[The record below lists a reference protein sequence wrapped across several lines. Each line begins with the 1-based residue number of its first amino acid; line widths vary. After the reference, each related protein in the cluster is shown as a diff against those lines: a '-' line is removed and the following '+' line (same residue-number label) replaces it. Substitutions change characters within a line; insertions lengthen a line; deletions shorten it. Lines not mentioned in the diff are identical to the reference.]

1 MKAEKKYKPQTVS
14 TGQEAK
20 RKIQRRTVGET
31 NERGK
36 GKRIEQEKRRIGERR
51 ENEGVT
57 KKENG

>member
-20 RKIQRRTVGET
+20 RKIQRRTEGET

-36 GKRIEQEKRRIGERR
+36 GKRSKKEKRKVKRQ